1 MLRARLLAAMG
12 LLSLVLGGMRLAH
25 AVDPAQLPNP
35 VLQGRYETL
44 IHELRCVQCQ
54 DEALADSE
62 VGIAAE
68 IRQQIRTMLIAG
80 KSDEQIRDYLVS
92 RYSEFIL
99 FKPRYSL
106 RNAWLWLLPIVL
118 LGIGLLVA
126 ARIVRARRALLDRD
140 SEPVESAFGEPRA

>member
-1 MLRARLLAAMG
+1 MARARSLALCCA
-12 LLSLVLGGMRLAH
+12 RLAH

-35 VLQGRYETL
+35 SLQARYQTL

-68 IRQQIRTMLIAG
+68 IRQQIRTMLIEG

-106 RNAWLWLLPIVL
+106 RNAWLWLLPIIL
-118 LGIGLLVA
+118 LGIGLVVA
-126 ARIVRARRALLDRD
+126 ARIVRTRRALLDQD
-140 SEPVESAFGEPRA
+140 SEQVESAFGEPRR